1 MLEAFFLGAK
11 FRGVGDYAATGA
23 ARGMLDVQHFVEENI
38 LHHKLWNAGTVHAAV
53 QDDLVRAGIVA
64 TELAAPSPCA
74 PSHVWAV
81 EFARKVLLIE
91 TLEERRKIMVPSLRR
106 DMGKADAVPTHAADA
121 FTGAVRTGVRKIRL
135 NQSAINT
142 AARDTRKK

>member
-1 MLEAFFLGAK
+1 
-11 FRGVGDYAATGA
+11 
-23 ARGMLDVQHFVEENI
+23 MLDVQHFVEENV

-53 QDDLVRAGIVA
+53 QDDLVRAGIVT
-64 TELAAPSPCA
+64 TELPAPSPCA
-74 PSHVWAV
+74 PSDVWAV

-106 DMGKADAVPTHAADA
+106 DLGEGDAVPTHKADA
-121 FTGAVRTGVRKIRL
+121 FTGAARTGIRKIRL

-142 AARDTRKK
+142 AAIDTRKK